1 MTCRVG
7 LLSAWKG
14 MLFKKGARG
23 REGEEKRENKLK
35 QTGKGPQ
42 AMFLSLMQP
51 NTRDFS
57 KKEH

>member
-1 MTCRVG
+1 MTEV
-7 LLSAWKG
+7 
-14 MLFKKGARG
+14 
-23 REGEEKRENKLK
+23 EGEEKRENKLK